1 MLFRDELGKIRGF
14 PTFDADGFTIKEVLG
29 VLQPDE
35 NNPENNVLVTPSNLL
50 LNIFLD
56 LVNVTR

>member
-35 NNPENNVLVTPSNLL
+35 NNPENNVLVTPN
-50 LNIFLD
+50 